1 MRNVLTGGPQEP
13 ISHLPYLDAITFMN
27 ATSGDK
33 YYDYRAIKVK
43 TQAQG
48 TFVGPY
54 RTRRTAAR

>member
-13 ISHLPYLDAITFMN
+13 ISHLPLPLDAITFMN
-27 ATSGDK
+27 ATSDDN
-33 YYDYRAIKVK
+33 YYNYRAIKVK

-54 RTRRTAAR
+54 RMDC